1 MSSDDKRPFVPKKQ
15 PKKQEDTS
23 RFMPSRPAE
32 GRIPHRQ
39 AKPQQSRRPRQDRR
53 PQSSNRPFR
62 ENRNKPVKPQETKRP
77 KQLESETWAY
87 VVEHDLD
94 SGIITALSEK
104 MLTPCRLRVVE
115 GCEPCPPS
123 KRINIGKRV
132 EDREEVQHIV
142 GLASL
147 ERMSSFASMQL
158 PHVLLDVLSQHE
170 AYFLES
176 FFNVASNISLKM
188 HAFELLP
195 KIGNKKAMQ
204 IVDARGQGFESIE
217 ALNEVCNINA
227 IELLSQRFLE
237 ELKDQDA
244 QPRLISLLL
253 PVKS

>member
-1 MSSDDKRPFVPKKQ
+1 MSSDGKRPFVPKKQ

-32 GRIPHRQ
+32 GRVPQ
-39 AKPQQSRRPRQDRR
+39 QQPKPQQSRRPRHDRR

-62 ENRNKPVKPQETKRP
+62 ENRNKPVKPQESKRP

-87 VVEHDLD
+87 VVEHDVD
-94 SGIITALSEK
+94 SGIITALSEQ
-104 MLTPCRLRVVE
+104 MLTPCRLRVVT

-123 KRINIGKRV
+123 KRINIGKRAD
-132 EDREEVQHIV
+132 DREEVQHIL
-142 GLASL
+142 GLARID
-147 ERMSSFASMQL
+147 RMSSFATMQL
-158 PHVLLDVLSQHE
+158 PHVLLDILSQHE

-176 FFNVASNISLKM
+176 FFNVATNISLKM

-195 KIGNKKAMQ
+195 KVGNKKAMQ
-204 IVDARGQGFESIE
+204 MVEARGRGFESIE
-217 ALNEVCNINA
+217 ALNEQCNIHA

-237 ELKDQDA
+237 ELRDQDL